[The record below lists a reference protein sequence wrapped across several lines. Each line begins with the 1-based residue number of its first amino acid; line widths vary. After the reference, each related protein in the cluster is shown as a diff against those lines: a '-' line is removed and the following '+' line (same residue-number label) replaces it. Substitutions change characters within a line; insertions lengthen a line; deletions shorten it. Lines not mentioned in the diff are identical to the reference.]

1 MHHHRFEY
9 SPGISYDYTRLITK
23 LEELKGEADHRCLG
37 GFQTQDKA
45 FAGEMAELIRDMI
58 EFMDGVDE
66 MLLGMEQEHESK
78 VSDLTSDNDD
88 KSDTIDRLRDELD
101 ELKDD
106 IADSQKLKKLL
117 RDILLDD

>member
-1 MHHHRFEY
+1 MHRRFER
-9 SPGISYDYTRLITK
+9 SPGMAYDYSRLLTK

-66 MLLGMEQEHESK
+66 MLLGMEQEFTDE
-78 VSDLTSDNDD
+78 LGQRDNEINDQE
-88 KSDTIDRLRDELD
+88 DTISRLNDELSAL
-101 ELKDD
+101 EDD
-106 IADSQKLKKLL
+106 ITRSNNLKRLL
-117 RDILLDD
+117 RDILIDD